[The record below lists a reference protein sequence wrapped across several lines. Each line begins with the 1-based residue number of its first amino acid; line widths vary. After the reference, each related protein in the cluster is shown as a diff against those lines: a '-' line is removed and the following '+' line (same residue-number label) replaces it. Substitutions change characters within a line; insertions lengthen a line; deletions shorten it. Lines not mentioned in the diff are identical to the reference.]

1 MKAVFEVDTL
11 QRRIEIGCAPDEH
24 GVEQAVSLT
33 LRATMDGRSMFAG
46 DTLTPPFDYCA
57 MVDAVDAAIAS
68 RPRFILQETL
78 VVAIAARVLAHP
90 LIEAIAIDLDK
101 TERYAGTR
109 AIGVRATFTRA
120 DLADLATRYP
130 EDAALAAFALS

>member
-1 MKAVFEVDTL
+1 M
-11 QRRIEIGCAPDEH
+11 
-24 GVEQAVSLT
+24 
-33 LRATMDGRSMFAG
+33 
-46 DTLTPPFDYCA
+46 
-57 MVDAVDAAIAS
+57 
-68 RPRFILQETL
+68 
-78 VVAIAARVLAHP
+78 AIAARVLANP

-120 DLADLATRYP
+120 DLVDLATRYP